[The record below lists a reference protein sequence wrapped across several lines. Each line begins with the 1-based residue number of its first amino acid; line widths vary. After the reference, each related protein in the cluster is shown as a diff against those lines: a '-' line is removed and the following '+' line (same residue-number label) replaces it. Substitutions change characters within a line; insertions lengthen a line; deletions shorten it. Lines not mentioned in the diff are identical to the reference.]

1 MEQSPLISVGLPIAL
16 FIIMTGIGLTLT
28 AADFHREA
36 RQPRGVVV
44 GTLAQLVLMP
54 ALGFAVAALLRL
66 EPVLAVGLVIVAACP
81 GGSTS
86 NLIAYLARANVAL
99 SIVLTVLSSVA
110 AIDRATF
117 PLYVNLALSR
127 WPIGAEAAVRMPVG
141 ETVALLVGIILV
153 PVTLGM
159 AVRRRAPGRAASLEK
174 AVSLF
179 GGVVLLLLIVAIVYS
194 VRDRFWELM
203 GAAGPAAIVLNLA
216 GVAAGFLAAALAGLS
231 GPDRLTTAIEL
242 GVKNTTIGML
252 VAVTIIGSE
261 AMAVPAAVYGL
272 LMYASGF
279 ALVTFGQR
287 AYPPLEVRRARVA
300 GEGAAAE
307 AGRG

>member
-1 MEQSPLISVGLPIAL
+1 MEQSPLISLGLPIAL
-16 FIIMTGIGLTLT
+16 FIIMIGIGLTLT
-28 AADFHREA
+28 VADFHREA

-66 EPVLAVGLVIVAACP
+66 EPVIAVGLVIVAACP

-86 NLIAYLARANVAL
+86 NLIAYLARGNVAL
-99 SIVLTVLSSVA
+99 SIVLTVLASVA
-110 AIDRATF
+110 AILTL
-117 PLYVNLALSR
+117 PLYVNLALAW
-127 WPIGAEAAVRMPVG
+127 WPIGADAAVRMPVG
-141 ETVALLVGIILV
+141 QTVALLVGIILV
-153 PVTLGM
+153 PVAIGM
-159 AVRRRAPGRAASLEK
+159 TVRRRAPERAASLEK

-179 GGVVLLLLIVAIVYS
+179 GGVVLLLLIVAIVVS
-194 VRDRFWELM
+194 VRDRFWALM
-203 GAAGPAAIVLNLA
+203 GAAGPAAILLNLG
-216 GVAAGFLAAALAGLS
+216 GVAAGFLAAAVAGLS
-231 GPDRLTTAIEL
+231 GPDRLTTGIEL

-272 LMYASGF
+272 LMYVSGF
-279 ALVTFGQR
+279 ALVAFGQR
-287 AYPPLEVRRARVA
+287 ALPPLEARRASVL
-300 GEGAAAE
+300 GEGAAPA

>member
-1 MEQSPLISVGLPIAL
+1 MEQSPLISLGLPIAL
-16 FIIMTGIGLTLT
+16 FIIMIGIGLTLT
-28 AADFHREA
+28 TADFRREA

-54 ALGFAVAALLRL
+54 ALGFAAAALLRL
-66 EPVLAVGLVIVAACP
+66 EPVIAVGLVIVAACP

-99 SIVLTVLSSVA
+99 SIVLTVLASVL
-110 AIDRATF
+110 AILTL
-117 PLYVNLALSR
+117 PLYVNLALAW

-141 ETVALLVGIILV
+141 QTVALLVGIILI
-153 PVTLGM
+153 PVTIGM
-159 AVRRRAPGRAASLEK
+159 AVRRHAPERAAALEK

-194 VRDRFWELM
+194 VRDRFWALM
-203 GAAGPAAIVLNLA
+203 GAAGPAAILLNLA
-216 GVAAGFLAAALAGLS
+216 GVGAGFLSAALAGLS
-231 GPDRLTTAIEL
+231 GPDRLTIGIEL

-252 VAVTIIGSE
+252 VAVTLIGSE

-279 ALVTFGQR
+279 ALVAFGQR
-287 AYPPLEVRRARVA
+287 AFPPLEARRARA
-300 GEGAAAE
+300 PGEGAAPE

>member
-1 MEQSPLISVGLPIAL
+1 MEQSPLISIGLPIAL
-16 FIIMTGIGLTLT
+16 FIIMIGIGLTLT

-66 EPVLAVGLVIVAACP
+66 DPVIAVGLVIVAACP

-110 AIDRATF
+110 AIVTL
-117 PLYVNLALSR
+117 PLYVNLALGW

-141 ETVALLVGIILV
+141 QTVALLVGIILV
-153 PVTLGM
+153 PVTIGM
-159 AVRRRAPGRAASLEK
+159 AVRRRAPERAASLEK

-203 GAAGPAAIVLNLA
+203 GAAGPAAILLNLG
-216 GVAAGFLAAALAGLS
+216 GVAAGFLSAALAGLS
-231 GPDRLTTAIEL
+231 GRDRLTTGIEL

-261 AMAVPAAVYGL
+261 AMAVPSAVYGL

-279 ALVTFGQR
+279 ALVAFGQR
-287 AYPPLEVRRARVA
+287 AFPPLEAARARMH
-300 GEGAAAE
+300 GEAAAPE
-307 AGRG
+307 SARG

>member
-16 FIIMTGIGLTLT
+16 FIIMIGIGLTLT

-36 RQPRGVVV
+36 RRPRGVVV

-54 ALGFAVAALLRL
+54 ALGFAVAWLLRL

-99 SIVLTVLSSVA
+99 SIVLTVLASVA
-110 AIDRATF
+110 AILTL
-117 PLYVNLALSR
+117 PLYVNLALAW

-141 ETVALLVGIILV
+141 QTVALLVGIILV
-153 PVTLGM
+153 PVAIGM
-159 AVRRRAPGRAASLEK
+159 AVRRRAPERAASLEK

-203 GAAGPAAIVLNLA
+203 GAAGPAAIVLNLG

-231 GPDRLTTAIEL
+231 GPDRLTTGIEL

>member
-1 MEQSPLISVGLPIAL
+1 MEQSPLISLGLPIAL
-16 FIIMTGIGLTLT
+16 FIIMIGIGLTLT

-36 RQPRGVVV
+36 RQPKGVVV

-54 ALGFAVAALLRL
+54 ALGFGVAALLRL

-86 NLIAYLARANVAL
+86 NLIAYMARANVAL
-99 SIVLTVLSSVA
+99 SIVLTVLASVA
-110 AIDRATF
+110 AILTL
-117 PLYVNLALSR
+117 PLYVNLALAW

-141 ETVALLVGIILV
+141 QTVALLVGIILV
-153 PVTLGM
+153 PVTIGM
-159 AVRRRAPGRAASLEK
+159 AVRRRAPERAASLEK

-179 GGVVLLLLIVAIVYS
+179 GGGVLLLLIVAIVYS
-194 VRDRFWELM
+194 VRDQFWDLM
-203 GAAGPAAIVLNLA
+203 GAAGPAAILLNLA

-231 GPDRLTTAIEL
+231 GPDRLTTGIEL
-242 GVKNTTIGML
+242 GIKNTTIGML

-272 LMYASGF
+272 LMYVSGF
-279 ALVTFGQR
+279 ALVAFGQR
-287 AYPPLEVRRARVA
+287 AFPPLEVRRARVV
-300 GEGAAAE
+300 GEGAVPE

>member
-1 MEQSPLISVGLPIAL
+1 MEQSPLISLGLPIAL
-16 FIIMTGIGLTLT
+16 FIIMIGIGLTLT

-66 EPVLAVGLVIVAACP
+66 EPVIAVGLVIVAACP

-110 AIDRATF
+110 AIVTL
-117 PLYVNLALSR
+117 PLYVNLALGW

-141 ETVALLVGIILV
+141 QTVALLVGIILV
-153 PVTLGM
+153 PVTIGM
-159 AVRRRAPGRAASLEK
+159 AVRRRAPERAASLEK

-179 GGVVLLLLIVAIVYS
+179 GGVVLLALIVAIVYS

-203 GAAGPAAIVLNLA
+203 GTAGPAALLLNLA
-216 GVAAGFLAAALAGLS
+216 GVAAGFLSAALAGLS
-231 GPDRLTTAIEL
+231 GPDRLTTGIEL
-242 GVKNTTIGML
+242 GVKNSTIGML
-252 VAVTIIGSE
+252 VAVTLIGSE

-272 LMYASGF
+272 VMYLSGF
-279 ALVTFGQR
+279 ALVMFGQR
-287 AYPPLEVRRARVA
+287 AFPPLEVRRARVP
-300 GEGAAAE
+300 GEGAAPE

>member
-16 FIIMTGIGLTLT
+16 FIIMMGIGLTLT

-36 RQPRGVVV
+36 RQPLGVVV
-44 GTLAQLVLMP
+44 GTLAQLLLMP

-66 EPVLAVGLVIVAACP
+66 EPVIAVGLVIVAACP

-99 SIVLTVLSSVA
+99 SIVLTVLASVA
-110 AIDRATF
+110 AIVTL
-117 PLYVNLALSR
+117 PLYVNLALSW
-127 WPIGAEAAVRMPVG
+127 WPVGAEAAVRMPVG
-141 ETVALLVGIILV
+141 QTIALLVGIILV

-159 AVRRRAPGRAASLEK
+159 AVRRRAPERADSLER

-194 VRDRFWELM
+194 VRERFWVLM
-203 GAAGPAAIVLNLA
+203 GAAGPAAILLNLG
-216 GVAAGFLAAALAGLS
+216 GVAVGFLSAALVGLS
-231 GPDRLTTAIEL
+231 GQDRFTTAIEL

-279 ALVTFGQR
+279 ALVTLGQR
-287 AYPPLEVRRARVA
+287 AFPTLADRRARVPGA
-300 GEGAAAE
+300 GAE

>member
-99 SIVLTVLSSVA
+99 SIVLTVLASVA
-110 AIDRATF
+110 AILTL
-117 PLYVNLALSR
+117 PLYVNLALAW

>member
-1 MEQSPLISVGLPIAL
+1 MEQSPLISLGLPVAL
-16 FIIMTGIGLTLT
+16 FIIMIGIGLTLT

-66 EPVLAVGLVIVAACP
+66 EPVIAVGLVIVAACP

-99 SIVLTVLSSVA
+99 SIVLTVLASVA
-110 AIDRATF
+110 AIVTL
-117 PLYVNLALSR
+117 PLYVNLALAW
-127 WPIGAEAAVRMPVG
+127 WPVGAEAAVRMPVG
-141 ETVALLVGIILV
+141 QTVALLVGIILV
-153 PVTLGM
+153 PVTIGM

-203 GAAGPAAIVLNLA
+203 GAAGPAAILLNLA
-216 GVAAGFLAAALAGLS
+216 GVAAGFLSAALAGLS
-231 GPDRLTTAIEL
+231 GPDRLTTGIEL

-272 LMYASGF
+272 LMYASAF

-287 AYPPLEVRRARVA
+287 AFSPLEARRARVP
-300 GEGAAAE
+300 GEGAAPE

>member
-1 MEQSPLISVGLPIAL
+1 MEQSPLISLGLPIAL
-16 FIIMTGIGLTLT
+16 FIIMIGIGLTLT
-28 AADFHREA
+28 VADFHREA

-66 EPVLAVGLVIVAACP
+66 EPVIAVGLVIVAACP

-99 SIVLTVLSSVA
+99 SIVLTVLASVA
-110 AIDRATF
+110 AILTL
-117 PLYVNLALSR
+117 PLYVNLALGW

-141 ETVALLVGIILV
+141 QTVALLVGIILV
-153 PVTLGM
+153 PVTIGM
-159 AVRRRAPGRAASLEK
+159 AVRRRAPARAASLEK

-203 GAAGPAAIVLNLA
+203 GAAGPAAILLNLG
-216 GVAAGFLAAALAGLS
+216 GVSAGFLSAALAGLS
-231 GPDRLTTAIEL
+231 GPDRLTTGIEL

-279 ALVTFGQR
+279 ALVTLGQR
-287 AYPPLEVRRARVA
+287 AFPPLEVRRARVP
-300 GEGAAAE
+300 GEGAAPQ

>member
-1 MEQSPLISVGLPIAL
+1 MEQSPLISLGLPIAL
-16 FIIMTGIGLTLT
+16 FIIMIGIGLTLT

-66 EPVLAVGLVIVAACP
+66 EPVIAVGLVIVAACP

-110 AIDRATF
+110 AIVTL

-153 PVTLGM
+153 PVTIGM
-159 AVRRRAPGRAASLEK
+159 AVRRRAPERAASLEK

-194 VRDRFWELM
+194 VRDRFWGLM
-203 GAAGPAAIVLNLA
+203 GTAGPAAILLNLA
-216 GVAAGFLAAALAGLS
+216 GVAAGFLSAALAGLS
-231 GPDRLTTAIEL
+231 GPDRLTTGIEL

-287 AYPPLEVRRARVA
+287 AFPPLEVRRARVP
-300 GEGAAAE
+300 GEGAAPE
-307 AGRG
+307 GGRG

>member
-1 MEQSPLISVGLPIAL
+1 MEQSPLMSVGLPIAL
-16 FIIMTGIGLTLT
+16 FIIMIGIGLTLT

-44 GTLAQLVLMP
+44 GMLAQLVLMP

-66 EPVLAVGLVIVAACP
+66 EPVIAIGLVIVAACP

-99 SIVLTVLSSVA
+99 SIVLTVLASVA
-110 AIDRATF
+110 AIVTL
-117 PLYVNLALSR
+117 PLYVNLALAW

-153 PVTLGM
+153 PVAIGM

-179 GGVVLLLLIVAIVYS
+179 GGVVLLLLIAAIVVS

-203 GAAGPAAIVLNLA
+203 GAAGPAAILLNLA
-216 GVAAGFLAAALAGLS
+216 GVAAGFLSAALAGLP
-231 GPDRLTTAIEL
+231 GRDRLTTGIEL
-242 GVKNTTIGML
+242 GVKNSTIGML

-261 AMAVPAAVYGL
+261 AMAVPSAVYGL
-272 LMYASGF
+272 LMYASAF

-287 AYPPLEVRRARVA
+287 AFPPLEVHRARVP
-300 GEGAAAE
+300 GEGAAPE
-307 AGRG
+307 VGRG

>member
-36 RQPRGVVV
+36 RQPRGVVA

-54 ALGFAVAALLRL
+54 ALGFAVAWLLRL
-66 EPVLAVGLVIVAACP
+66 EPVIAVGLVIVAACP

-99 SIVLTVLSSVA
+99 SIVLTVLASVA
-110 AIDRATF
+110 AIVTL
-117 PLYVNLALSR
+117 PLYVNLALAW

-141 ETVALLVGIILV
+141 QTVALLVGIILV
-153 PVTLGM
+153 PVAIGM
-159 AVRRRAPGRAASLEK
+159 AVRRRTPGRAASLEK

-179 GGVVLLLLIVAIVYS
+179 GGVVLLLLIVGIVIS
-194 VRDRFWELM
+194 VRERFWELM
-203 GAAGPAAIVLNLA
+203 GAAGPAAILLNLG

-231 GPDRLTTAIEL
+231 GPDRLTTGIEL

-287 AYPPLEVRRARVA
+287 AFPPLEARRARVP
-300 GEGAAAE
+300 GEGAAPE
-307 AGRG
+307 TGRG

>member
-1 MEQSPLISVGLPIAL
+1 MEQSPLISLGLPIAL
-16 FIIMTGIGLTLT
+16 FIIMIGIGLTLT

-36 RQPRGVVV
+36 QQPRGVVV

-66 EPVLAVGLVIVAACP
+66 EPVIAVGVVIVAACP

-99 SIVLTVLSSVA
+99 SIVLTVLASVA
-110 AIDRATF
+110 AILTL
-117 PLYVNLALSR
+117 PLYVNLALAW

-141 ETVALLVGIILV
+141 QTVALLVGIILV
-153 PVTLGM
+153 PVTIGM
-159 AVRRRAPGRAASLEK
+159 AVRRRAPERAASLEK

-179 GGVVLLLLIVAIVYS
+179 GGVVLLLLIAAIVWS

-203 GAAGPAAIVLNLA
+203 GAAGPAAILLNLA
-216 GVAAGFLAAALAGLS
+216 GVAAGFLSAALAGLS
-231 GPDRLTTAIEL
+231 GPDRLTTGIEL

-287 AYPPLEVRRARVA
+287 AFPPLEVRRARVP
-300 GEGAAAE
+300 GEGAAPE

>member
-1 MEQSPLISVGLPIAL
+1 MEQSPLISFGLPIAL
-16 FIIMTGIGLTLT
+16 FIIMIGIGLTLT

-36 RQPRGVVV
+36 RQPLGVMV
-44 GTLAQLVLMP
+44 GTLAQVLLMP
-54 ALGFAVAALLRL
+54 ALGFGVAAVLRL
-66 EPVLAVGLVIVAACP
+66 EPVIAVGLVIVAACP

-99 SIVLTVLSSVA
+99 SIVLTVLASVA
-110 AIDRATF
+110 AILTL
-117 PLYVNLALSR
+117 PLYVNLALGW
-127 WPIGAEAAVRMPVG
+127 WPIGTEAAVRMPVAQ
-141 ETVALLVGIILV
+141 TVALLIGIILV
-153 PVTLGM
+153 PVAIGM
-159 AVRRRAPGRAASLEK
+159 AVRRRAPARAASLEK
-174 AVSLF
+174 AVSIF
-179 GGVVLLLLIVAIVYS
+179 GGVVLLLLIVAIIYS

-203 GAAGPAAIVLNLA
+203 GAAGPAAILLNLA
-216 GVAAGFLAAALAGLS
+216 GVAAGFLSAALVGLS
-231 GPDRLTTAIEL
+231 GPDRFTMGIEL

-287 AYPPLEVRRARVA
+287 AFPRLEVRRAHVP
-300 GEGAAAE
+300 GNAAAPE
-307 AGRG
+307 VGRG

>member
-16 FIIMTGIGLTLT
+16 FIIMIGIGLTLT

-66 EPVLAVGLVIVAACP
+66 EPVIAVGLVIVAACP

-99 SIVLTVLSSVA
+99 SIVLTVLASVA
-110 AIDRATF
+110 AILTL
-117 PLYVNLALSR
+117 PLYVNLALAW

-141 ETVALLVGIILV
+141 QTVALLVGIILV
-153 PVTLGM
+153 PVAIGM
-159 AVRRRAPGRAASLEK
+159 AVRRRAPERAASLEK

-194 VRDRFWELM
+194 VRDRFWDLM
-203 GAAGPAAIVLNLA
+203 GAAGPAAILLNLG

-231 GPDRLTTAIEL
+231 GPDRLTTGIEL

-287 AYPPLEVRRARVA
+287 AFPPLEVRRAQVV
-300 GEGAAAE
+300 GEGAVPE
-307 AGRG
+307 PRRG

>member
-16 FIIMTGIGLTLT
+16 FIIMIGIGLTLT

-44 GTLAQLVLMP
+44 GTLAQLVVMP
-54 ALGFAVAALLRL
+54 ALGFAVAAVLRL
-66 EPVLAVGLVIVAACP
+66 EPVIAVGLVIVAACP

-99 SIVLTVLSSVA
+99 SIVLTVLASVA
-110 AIDRATF
+110 AIVTL
-117 PLYVNLALSR
+117 PLYVNLALGW
-127 WPIGAEAAVRMPVG
+127 WPVGAEAAVRMPVG
-141 ETVALLVGIILV
+141 QTVALLVGIILV
-153 PVTLGM
+153 PVTIGM
-159 AVRRRAPGRAASLEK
+159 AVRRRAPERAASLEK

-179 GGVVLLLLIVAIVYS
+179 GGVVLLLLIVGIVIS
-194 VRDRFWELM
+194 VRDRFWTLM
-203 GAAGPAAIVLNLA
+203 GAAGPAAILLNVG
-216 GVAAGFLAAALAGLS
+216 GVAAGFLSAALAGLS
-231 GPDRLTTAIEL
+231 GRDRLTTGIEL

-252 VAVTIIGSE
+252 VAVTIIGSG

-287 AYPPLEVRRARVA
+287 AFPPLEVRRARVP
-300 GEGAAAE
+300 GDGAAPE

>member
-1 MEQSPLISVGLPIAL
+1 MEQSPLISIGLPIAL
-16 FIIMTGIGLTLT
+16 FIIMIGIGLTLT

-36 RQPRGVVV
+36 RQPAGVVA
-44 GTLAQLVLMP
+44 GTLAQLLLMP
-54 ALGFAVAALLRL
+54 ALGFAIAALLRL
-66 EPVLAVGLVIVAACP
+66 DPVIAVGLVIVAACP

-99 SIVLTVLSSVA
+99 SIVLTVLASVA
-110 AIDRATF
+110 AIVTL
-117 PLYVNLALSR
+117 PLYVNLALGW
-127 WPIGAEAAVRMPVG
+127 WPVGAEAAVRMPVG
-141 ETVALLVGIILV
+141 QTVALLVGIILV
-153 PVTLGM
+153 PVAIGM
-159 AVRRRAPGRAASLEK
+159 TVRRRAPERARSLEK

-203 GAAGPAAIVLNLA
+203 GAAGPAAILLNLG
-216 GVAAGFLAAALAGLS
+216 GVVVGFLAAALVGLP
-231 GPDRLTTAIEL
+231 GPDRFTTGIEL

-279 ALVTFGQR
+279 ALVTIGQR
-287 AYPPLEVRRARVA
+287 AFPPLEARR
-300 GEGAAAE
+300 G
-307 AGRG
+307 